1 MIGARGECIL
11 DLGDEGQ
18 KTLLF
23 TNQALIQA
31 ERELGSTFP
40 AIINKF
46 RMVDVS
52 LSECQKLVRIGLET
66 ARREYGEA
74 RPAYTD
80 ADALHV
86 LDVVGYYALVEAL
99 AGALVAVFTYG
110 QKPKKEEQPG
120 PLP

>member
-18 KTLLF
+18 AKLLF

-66 ARREYGEA
+66 ARREHQEA

-86 LDVVGYYALVEAL
+86 LDMVGYYALVEAL

-110 QKPKKEEQPG
+110 QKPKKEEQP